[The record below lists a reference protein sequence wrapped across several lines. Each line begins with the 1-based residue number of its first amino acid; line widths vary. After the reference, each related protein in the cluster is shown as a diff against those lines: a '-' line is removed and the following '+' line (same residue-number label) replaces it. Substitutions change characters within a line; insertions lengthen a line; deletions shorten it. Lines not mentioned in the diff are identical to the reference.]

1 MTTITLDTIK
11 AEHARLAE
19 LIASFEKQQAVPV
32 LFFPET
38 TISLEPGEE
47 YAGQIIGKDG
57 EPSYHLILRPGEIS
71 GKSWQES
78 TAWAKDNGGELPT
91 RREQSLLFANC
102 HEHFEKDWYWSCET
116 HKENDAY
123 AWFQDFLSGTQN
135 CYHKGNDDC
144 RARAVRRLVIGE

>member
-32 LFFPET
+32 LSFPET

-47 YAGQIIGKDG
+47 YAGQIIGKDS

-102 HEHFEKDWYWSCET
+102 QEHFEKDWYWSCET

-123 AWFQDFLSGTQN
+123 AWCQYFDDGDQN
-135 CYHKGNDDC
+135 DNRKDVNDC
-144 RARAVRRLVIGE
+144 RARAVRRFPI